1 MFDIIKENNSQ
12 KTIAFAVFL
21 VLTVLWMGV
30 IFGFSANNAEDSTIQ
45 SNAVTEFVI
54 RIFNSDFDLL
64 PETEQESLIEQYD
77 GIIRKIAHFASYALL
92 AYLMYH
98 TLVLASF
105 FHYINIYVPAA
116 ISVVLC
122 AVFAATDEYHQTF
135 VDGRAGRFTDVLI
148 DTSGALCGV
157 LLAIVVLS
165 TVTAIVNKRK

>member
-98 TLVLASF
+98 TLVLASLPPPM
-105 FHYINIYVPAA
+105 NTTRP
-116 ISVVLC
+116 
-122 AVFAATDEYHQTF
+122 
-135 VDGRAGRFTDVLI
+135 
-148 DTSGALCGV
+148 
-157 LLAIVVLS
+157 LS
-165 TVTAIVNKRK
+165 MAERGDLQMY

>member
-1 MFDIIKENNSQ
+1 M
-12 KTIAFAVFL
+12 
-21 VLTVLWMGV
+21 
-30 IFGFSANNAEDSTIQ
+30 
-45 SNAVTEFVI
+45 TEFVI

-98 TLVLASF
+98 ALVLASF